1 MNENRERGT
10 LHCKFLTTIAIVALL
25 IGSNTALAIG
35 TNSEG
40 LSEVAEQLQSQVVNG
55 TVTDQTGEPVIG
67 ASVLEKGTNNGII
80 TNIDGKF
87 SLTVKRGATLVIS
100 FVGYKTLEVKATP
113 KMEITLTEDSELL
126 EEVVVVGYG
135 VQKKKLVTGATV
147 QVKGTDIAKLNTT
160 QMFWAVC
167 KARHLV

>member
-10 LHCKFLTTIAIVALL
+10 LHYKFLTTIAIVALL

-80 TNIDGKF
+80 TNNHRDTF
-87 SLTVKRGATLVIS
+87 
-100 FVGYKTLEVKATP
+100 
-113 KMEITLTEDSELL
+113 KMKIKS
-126 EEVVVVGYG
+126 
-135 VQKKKLVTGATV
+135 
-147 QVKGTDIAKLNTT
+147 N
-160 QMFWAVC
+160 
-167 KARHLV
+167 